1 MTHAKFRTVSTV
13 CWGSGE
19 EGGASWEGYLRA
31 YTELAVFDFSKTERC
46 VLLFLQNPKTVN
58 TQGLHILGRVASSI

>member
-13 CWGSGE
+13 CWDSGE

-31 YTELAVFDFSKTERC
+31 YTEWAVFDFSQTERG
-46 VLLFLQNPKTVN
+46 VLLFLQNPETVN
-58 TQGLHILGRVASSI
+58 TQGLNILGRVTST

>member
-19 EGGASWEGYLRA
+19 EGGASWEGYLRV
-31 YTELAVFDFSKTERC
+31 TLNWQCLTFLKLRR

-58 TQGLHILGRVASSI
+58 TQGLHILGRVASPI